1 MVACKTVNEY
11 HSNQRKLRR
20 FYLEEQAA
28 RTTLSSTCRT
38 NPINTEPLGHEEIVN
53 MARANQRKPARPT
66 KAKQNPKGK
75 PKKAGQKKTT
85 TKADQRRATTF
96 AEKSKEA
103 ALKHSQSL
111 RNDKRKL
118 LYSSSSENKSLIK
131 LSPHQLPTLKK
142 FNIRETPGGPTFQ
155 IAASSDANDF
165 INTPSTST
173 AIPGPSQARS
183 TPRVD
188 RIVDNIWE
196 RNSPKKNPTDDNPI
210 EVVFL
215 DSSNSEKQTPEV
227 IHLES
232 TPNNETDPNQIGT
245 NEIVDGEIVEGEQMH
260 NNETEEHEGGPPSS
274 ISDIHPGDFFDPNEF

>member
-11 HSNQRKLRR
+11 HSNQRKLKR

-28 RTTLSSTCRT
+28 RTALSSACRQ
-38 NPINTEPLGHEEIVN
+38 NPINTEPLGHEAIVN
-53 MARANQRKPARPT
+53 MARANQRKQARPT
-66 KAKQNPKGK
+66 KTKISKGK
-75 PKKAGQKKTT
+75 AKKQEQKKKT
-85 TKADQRRATTF
+85 TKADQQQQRRATTF
-96 AEKSKEA
+96 AQKSKEA

-155 IAASSDANDF
+155 IAASSDANNF
-165 INTPSTST
+165 MNTPSTSAT
-173 AIPGPSQARS
+173 NPGPSQARS

-196 RNSPKKNPTDDNPI
+196 RNFPKKNPTDDNPI
-210 EVVFL
+210 EVVYL
-215 DSSNSEKQTPEV
+215 DSTNSTDKQTPEV

-232 TPNNETDPNQIGT
+232 TPNNEDDSNQAET
-245 NEIVDGEIVEGEQMH
+245 NAFAEGEQLH

-274 ISDIHPGDFFDPNEF
+274 ISDIHPRDFFDPNEF